1 MIRDDAHEAYQSPF
15 SWRYGSE
22 EMRRVWGEAR
32 KRRVWRRIW
41 VALAEAQQVAGLVT
55 AEQVDDLRAHQHE
68 IDLERAREIEAEIQH
83 DLMSE
88 VRTFAEQCPVG
99 GGVIH
104 LGATSMDVV
113 DNADAL
119 RMSEALALVAE
130 RLDALLEVM
139 VDQVERLAA
148 TPTLGFTHLQ
158 PAEPT
163 TMGYRLAQVLQ
174 DLRWDR
180 GQLGRARAGLVG
192 KGFKGAVGTSAS
204 YALLLEGTDLSASE
218 LDRRV
223 METLGLKSAEVA
235 TQTYPRKQD
244 YLVLSTLAGVGQS
257 CYKLALDL
265 RLLQSPPLGEWGEPF
280 GVKQVGSSA
289 MPFKRNPIG
298 AENVCSLARVLAGM
312 PRVAWD
318 NAAHNMLERTLDDS
332 GNRRALLP
340 EACLITDEILGRAAK
355 LMGGLRVDE
364 RSARRLLST
373 YGTFA
378 ASEPLML
385 TAARRGGDRQ
395 ELHDVIREHSMA
407 AWDAIRAGEENP
419 LEDTLCADQRIT
431 CWVPEAEARGLMDPT
446 GHVGDAAER
455 ARTLAAAVRR
465 ELGKKEPK
473 EGKPC

>member
-1 MIRDDAHEAYQSPF
+1 
-15 SWRYGSE
+15 
-22 EMRRVWGEAR
+22 MRRVWGEAR

-41 VALAEAQQVAGLVT
+41 VALAQAQQAAGLVT
-55 AEQVDDLRAHQHE
+55 AEQVADLRAHQEE

-88 VRTFAEQCPVG
+88 VRTFAEQCQVG

-119 RMSEALALVAE
+119 RLSEALDLVAK
-130 RLDALLEVM
+130 RLDALMTTVAF
-139 VDQVERLAA
+139 QVERLAA
-148 TPTLGFTHLQ
+148 VPTLGFTHLQ

-180 GQLGRARAGLVG
+180 EQLTRAREALVG

-204 YALLLEGTDLSASE
+204 YDLLLEGTGLRPAE
-218 LDRRV
+218 LDAAV
-223 METLGLKSAEVA
+223 MGSLGLRSAEVA

-244 YLVLSTLAGVGQS
+244 FLVLSVLAGVGQS
-257 CYKLALDL
+257 VYKLAFDL
-265 RLLQSPPLGEWGEPF
+265 RLLQSPPFGEWAEPF
-280 GVKQVGSSA
+280 GDKQVGSSA

-298 AENVCSLARVLAGM
+298 AENICSLARILAGM

-318 NAAHNMLERTLDDS
+318 NAAHNLLERTLDDS
-332 GNRRALLP
+332 GNRRAVLP
-340 EACLITDEILGRAAK
+340 EACLITDEILGRAEK
-355 LMGGLRVDE
+355 IVSGLRVDE
-364 RSARRLLST
+364 GAAGKLLSSF
-373 YGTFA
+373 GVFA
-378 ASEPLML
+378 ASEPLLL

-395 ELHDVIREHSMA
+395 ELHEVLREHAMV
-407 AWDAIRAGEENP
+407 AWEALKQGQENP
-419 LEDTLCADQRIT
+419 LEDLLCTDERIT
-431 CWVPEAEARGLMDPT
+431 CWIPEHEARGLMDPG

-455 ARTLAAAVRR
+455 ARALAAAVTKELSR
-465 ELGKKEPK
+465 ESK
-473 EGKPC
+473 

>member
-1 MIRDDAHEAYQSPF
+1 MSRDDAHDAYQSPF
-15 SWRYGSE
+15 SWRYGSD

-41 VALAEAQQVAGLVT
+41 VALAEAQQAAGLVT
-55 AEQVDDLRAHQHE
+55 PEQVDDLRAHQAE
-68 IDLERAREIEAEIQH
+68 IDLERAREIEVEIQH

-119 RMSEALALVAE
+119 RMTEALALVAQ
-130 RLDALLEVM
+130 RLDELLGVM
-139 VDQVERLAA
+139 ADQVERLAA
-148 TPTLGFTHLQ
+148 VPTLGFTHLQ

-180 GQLGRARAGLVG
+180 EQLSRARADLVG

-204 YALLLEGTDLSASE
+204 YDLLLEGMGLSAAE
-218 LDRRV
+218 LDRKI
-223 METLGLKSAEVA
+223 MGTLGLRSAEVA

-244 YLVLSTLAGVGQS
+244 YLVLSVLAGMGQS
-257 CYKLALDL
+257 VYKLAFDL
-265 RLLQSPPLGEWGEPF
+265 RLLQSPPFGEWGEPF
-280 GVKQVGSSA
+280 GAKQVGSSA

-298 AENVCSLARVLAGM
+298 AENICSLARILAGM

-318 NAAHNMLERTLDDS
+318 NAAHNLLERTLDDS
-332 GNRRALLP
+332 GNRRSVLP
-340 EACLITDEILGRAAK
+340 EACLITDEILGRATK
-355 LMGGLRVDE
+355 LIRGLRVDE
-364 RSARRLLST
+364 GSARRLLAT
-373 YGTFA
+373 YGKFA
-378 ASEPLML
+378 ASEPLLL

-395 ELHDVIREHSMA
+395 ELHEVLREHAMD
-407 AWDAIRAGEENP
+407 AWDAIKRGEENP
-419 LEDTLCADQRIT
+419 LEEALCTDPRIT
-431 CWVPEAEARGLMDPT
+431 RWISEEEARGLMDPT
-446 GHVGDAAER
+446 GHVGDAVER
-455 ARTLAAAVRR
+455 ARALAAAVKR
-465 ELGKKEPK
+465 ELSTDVN
-473 EGKPC
+473 EGA

>member
-1 MIRDDAHEAYQSPF
+1 MSRDDAHEAYQSPF
-15 SWRYGSE
+15 SWRYGSD

-41 VALAEAQQVAGLVT
+41 VALAEAQQAAGLVT
-55 AEQVDDLRAHQHE
+55 PEQVDDLRAHQAE
-68 IDLERAREIEAEIQH
+68 IDLERAREIEVEIQH

-119 RMSEALALVAE
+119 RMTEALALVAQ
-130 RLDALLEVM
+130 RLDELLGVM
-139 VDQVERLAA
+139 ADQVERLAA
-148 TPTLGFTHLQ
+148 VPTLGFTHLQ

-180 GQLGRARAGLVG
+180 EQLSRARADLVG

-204 YALLLEGTDLSASE
+204 YDLLLEGMGLSAAE
-218 LDRRV
+218 LDRKI
-223 METLGLKSAEVA
+223 MGTLGLRSAEVA

-244 YLVLSTLAGVGQS
+244 YLVLSVLAGMGQS
-257 CYKLALDL
+257 VYKLAFDL
-265 RLLQSPPLGEWGEPF
+265 RLLQSPPFGEWGEPF
-280 GVKQVGSSA
+280 GAKQVGSSA

-298 AENVCSLARVLAGM
+298 AENICSLARILAGM

-318 NAAHNMLERTLDDS
+318 NAAHNLLERTLDDS
-332 GNRRALLP
+332 GNRRSVLP
-340 EACLITDEILGRAAK
+340 EACLITDEILGRATK
-355 LMGGLRVDE
+355 LIRGLRVDE
-364 RSARRLLST
+364 GSARRLLAT
-373 YGTFA
+373 YGKFA
-378 ASEPLML
+378 ASEPLLL

-395 ELHDVIREHSMA
+395 ELHEVLREHAMD
-407 AWDAIRAGEENP
+407 AWDAIKRGEENP
-419 LEDTLCADQRIT
+419 LEEALCTDPRIT
-431 CWVPEAEARGLMDPT
+431 RWISEEEARGLMDPT
-446 GHVGDAAER
+446 GHVGDAVER
-455 ARTLAAAVRR
+455 ARALAAAVKR
-465 ELGKKEPK
+465 ELSTDVN
-473 EGKPC
+473 EGA